1 MLTVIQDPEMNK
13 LGSTGIRTTATK
25 KKLAEDDR
33 NKTHEVDELKA
44 KVTAVEAERD
54 ALKADA
60 KKKPS
65 KKRAK
70 EEGSDGEDAFE
81 ESKPP
86 PKKRATK
93 AKVKKEEVVCIIF
106 HLVGEIPDFEI
117 F

>member
-1 MLTVIQDPEMNK
+1 MNK
-13 LGSTGIRTTATK
+13 LGSAGIRTTASR
-25 KKLAEDDR
+25 KKLAEDNR

-44 KVTAVEAERD
+44 KVAVAEAERD
-54 ALKADA
+54 MLKADA

-70 EEGSDGEDAFE
+70 EEGSDEEDALE
-81 ESKPP
+81 ESKPT

-106 HLVGEIPDFEI
+106 HLV
-117 F
+117 

>member
-1 MLTVIQDPEMNK
+1 LKEIKRNKILTIVQDPEMNK
-13 LGSTGIRTTATK
+13 LGSAGIRTTATK

-33 NKTHEVDELKA
+33 NKSHEIDELKA
-44 KVTAVEAERD
+44 KVTAAEAERD
-54 ALKADA
+54 TLNADA

-70 EEGSDGEDAFE
+70 EEGSDEEDAFE
-81 ESKPP
+81 ENKPT

-106 HLVGEIPDFEI
+106 HFV
-117 F
+117 